1 MVVGLILADL
11 FTEDA
16 EWVPISPIEP
26 RRGRDAIRDAYLQR
40 VRHVYRPIVN
50 DRCYVDG
57 DACVVEFEVELGD
70 GGTAAIVDIF
80 TVNRHGEIARLAVDH
95 R

>member
-1 MVVGLILADL
+1 
-11 FTEDA
+11 
-16 EWVPISPIEP
+16 
-26 RRGRDAIRDAYLQR
+26 
-40 VRHVYRPIVN
+40 
-50 DRCYVDG
+50 
-57 DACVVEFEVELGD
+57 VEFEVELGD